1 MKEWAQRLRPSE
13 IPTAFMHSVGICS
26 WHDYLLIFNGII
38 GTAIM
43 KINKIPAVKKDLV
56 NVIIETLRGSQNK
69 FDFDPKLG
77 TFILSKTLPMGTVFP
92 FDFGFIPQTLG
103 QDGDPLD
110 VLVIMDE
117 PAYPGCLIH
126 TRLLGILEAR
136 QEDKKGV
143 KIRNDRLVAVADCS
157 VLYENIK
164 KIDDLNKSM
173 VKEIENF
180 FIDYNKHE
188 GKKFIPGSWKSA
200 KTAMKVVGSSKTS

>member
-1 MKEWAQRLRPSE
+1 
-13 IPTAFMHSVGICS
+13 
-26 WHDYLLIFNGII
+26 
-38 GTAIM
+38 M
-43 KINKIPAVKKDLV
+43 KINKIPTIYKGFI
-56 NVIIETLRGSQNK
+56 NVVIETPRGSQNK

-77 TFILSKTLPMGTVFP
+77 VFTLSKTLPMGTVFP

-110 VLVIMDE
+110 VLVVMEE

-126 TRLLGILEAR
+126 TRLLGVLEAR

-143 KIRNDRLVAVADCS
+143 KNRNDRLVAVSNCS

-164 KIDDLNKSM
+164 NIDDLNKSM

-188 GKKFIPGSWKSA
+188 GKKFLPSGWKNA
-200 KTAMKVVGSSKTS
+200 KTAMKVIDAGKTQ